1 MLQAIRD
8 RVTGIV
14 AIFILGLLAVPFVFF
29 GLDSYVRD
37 VPQDAVAKVG
47 DDKISVSQFQ
57 SEFARYRAQLRA
69 QQGDAYDDLQTNRPE
84 ARREFL
90 ESMIDRRLLAQ
101 YAGDMGLAISPK
113 TIADVIRD
121 VPAFQVNGR
130 FDPDVYRQRIQ
141 ANGQTVGAFERD
153 LARDLLV
160 QQLPGAVQGSTI
172 VTQEDVDRWLRLQ
185 METRAIAVV
194 EVALAPFRDQ
204 VEVDEAEIESFYEAN
219 RSQFMRPA
227 RVSVEYIELD
237 TSDMAESLEIDEEE
251 LRERYEATKGRFMTA
266 ERRRASHILIT
277 SGDERSEEEAQ
288 ALAESLKERIDQGEA
303 FDALAEEYSDDPGS
317 AAQGGDLGWIEPD
330 VMMPAFEEALYAL
343 EAGEVSEPVQTEF
356 GWHLIKLTE
365 IDEPR
370 GQTFEEARDEIAA
383 EIREERAEDMYVEMS
398 DRLID
403 LVYADP
409 TGLKAIAEDMG
420 LELETA
426 GPFSRFTAEGVLA
439 EPQVLE
445 AIFSDMVLLERQASE
460 PIEIERNHAVV
471 VRAIDHQ
478 PAEPRPLEDVR
489 GEIRDR
495 LVAEAAREAARE
507 YAEALVERARTED
520 AGLAGIAEAEELEL
534 REQEVTRRS
543 FDYPP
548 QIIQEIF
555 ALPHPSDQGGPVFDI
570 VQIPSGWLLVRLDEV
585 VPGDPS
591 EADDARRRSARQQ
604 IAFQRAALEFQGLL
618 QWLRENTEVSVVA
631 DRL

>member
-14 AIFILGLLAVPFVFF
+14 AVFILGLLAIPFVFF
-29 GLDSYVRD
+29 GVDSYIRN

-47 DDKISVSQFQ
+47 DDEISVTEFQ
-57 SEFARYRAQLRA
+57 SEFARYRTQLRA
-69 QQGDAYDDLQTNRPE
+69 QQGDAYDDLQANRPE

-130 FDPDVYRQRIQ
+130 FDPEVYRQRIA
-141 ANGQTVGAFERD
+141 ANGQTVGAFERE

-160 QQLPGAVQGSTI
+160 QQLPGAVRGSTV

-185 METRAIAVV
+185 METRSIATV
-194 EVALAPFRDQ
+194 EVALAPFREK
-204 VEVDEAEIESFYEAN
+204 VEIGEAEIETFYEEN
-219 RSQFMRPA
+219 RSQFMRPE

-237 TSDMAESLEIDEEE
+237 TRDMAESLEIDEEE

-266 ERRRASHILIT
+266 ERRRASHILIS

-288 ALAESLKERIDQGEA
+288 ALAESLAERIAEGES
-303 FDALAEEYSDDPGS
+303 FDALAEEFSDDPGS
-317 AAQGGDLGWIEPD
+317 AGQGGDLGWIEPD
-330 VMMPAFEEALYAL
+330 VMMPAFEEALFAL

-370 GQTFEEARDEIAA
+370 GQTFAEARDEIA
-383 EIREERAEDMYVEMS
+383 REVRDERAEDMYVEMS

-409 TGLKAIAEDMG
+409 TGLEAIAGDMG
-420 LELETA
+420 LELKTA

-439 EPQVLE
+439 RPQVID
-445 AIFSDMVLLERQASE
+445 AIFSDMVLVERQASE

-471 VRAIDHQ
+471 VRVTDHQ

-489 GEIRDR
+489 TEIRDR

-507 YAEALVERARTED
+507 YAEALVERARGED

-534 REQEVTRRS
+534 RQLEVTRRS

-548 QIIQEIF
+548 QVIQEIF
-555 ALPHPSDQGGPVFDI
+555 ALPHPSDQGAPVFDV
-570 VQIPSGWLLVRLDEV
+570 VQIPGGWLLVRLDEV

-604 IAFQRAALEFQGLL
+604 IEFQRAALEFQGLV
-618 QWLRENTEVSVVA
+618 QWLRENTEVDVVA